1 VQLEVNWC
9 APVSGDGAQLGL
21 PTWERPPTLD
31 ATVAIF
37 EAAARQGFSQ
47 VLLGMGFNRHVLE
60 AWTLGTAVLAKTKDI
75 SAMIAVRPGFYSAPV
90 LAKMASTLDHISE
103 GRLSLNV
110 VTGGRPGEQAM
121 YGDYLDHDARYRRTA
136 EFMRV
141 CRRLWT
147 EPARFDHE
155 GEFYRLR
162 RTHLEVLP
170 RTPGGPRYYFG
181 GASGIAEMVSAEL
194 ADVYL
199 LWGESFAETSKRLAR
214 MRWLVAQANRT
225 DHVRYG
231 LRINVIARATNA
243 EARAAARHLIAP
255 VTEARLVKARERDL
269 VALERDS
276 VGQRKQWELF
286 ANADADGY
294 VEDGLWAGIAAV
306 RSGAGMALVG
316 DYDEVAAL
324 LARYVAGGVS
334 VFILSGYPHLEECE
348 NVGQNVIPRLRQL
361 VASAASAGGL
371 RAGPGALRR
380 ERPTASRR
388 GARIS
393 LPSIARACEAPR
405 SNVVGRLGARREL
418 EPRASH
424 RSTIVSAPRN

>member
-1 VQLEVNWC
+1 MAVSPPLEINWC

-21 PTWERPPTLD
+21 AEWERPPTLD
-31 ATVAIF
+31 GTVAIF

-47 VLLGMGFNRHVLE
+47 VLLGMGFNHHVLE
-60 AWTLGTAVLAKTKDI
+60 AWTLGTAVLARTRDI

-90 LAKMASTLDHISE
+90 LAKMASTLDHLSE

-121 YGDYLDHDARYRRTA
+121 YGDFLDHDARYRRTA

-147 EPARFDHE
+147 EPERFDHE
-155 GEFYRLR
+155 GEFYRLK

-181 GASGIAEMVSAEL
+181 GASSIAEIVSAEL

-199 LWGESFAETSKRLAR
+199 LWGESFAETRRRLVR

-225 DHVRYG
+225 EQVRYG
-231 LRINVIARATNA
+231 VRINVIARRTRE
-243 EARAAARHLIAP
+243 EARAAARFLIAP
-255 VTEARLVKARERDL
+255 VSQARLERARGRDL

-286 ANADADGY
+286 AKADDEGY

-316 DYDEVAAL
+316 DFDEVAGM
-324 LARYVAGGVS
+324 LARYVEEGVS

-348 NVGQNVIPRLRQL
+348 NVGQNVIPRLRKL
-361 VASAASAGGL
+361 VAD
-371 RAGPGALRR
+371 RA
-380 ERPTASRR
+380 
-388 GARIS
+388 
-393 LPSIARACEAPR
+393 
-405 SNVVGRLGARREL
+405 RLGG
-418 EPRASH
+418 
-424 RSTIVSAPRN
+424 